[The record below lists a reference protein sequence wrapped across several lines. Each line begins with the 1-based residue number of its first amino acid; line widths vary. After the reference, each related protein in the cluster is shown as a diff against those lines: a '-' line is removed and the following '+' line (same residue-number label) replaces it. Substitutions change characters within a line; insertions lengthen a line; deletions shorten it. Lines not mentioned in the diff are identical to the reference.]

1 MNTYYV
7 PLHKTDKNRLS
18 LWRVC
23 SSGEWAE
30 DRQCATKIFNPQ
42 YVRTTETGGGREGG
56 SVGANAWVVGKGL
69 AEVTFGKHPK
79 EVRE

>member
-1 MNTYYV
+1 M
-7 PLHKTDKNRLS
+7 
-18 LWRVC
+18 
-23 SSGEWAE
+23 E

-69 AEVTFGKHPK
+69 AEVTFGKYPK
-79 EVRE
+79 EVVE